1 MNLDS
6 IMIHKNVDRV
16 SSKFN
21 RLKTAFIMIYD
32 KKYCD
37 NDTKWLLE
45 LVIVEYLI
53 IHLTGQ
59 IQLMQSEKC

>member
-21 RLKTAFIMIYD
+21 RLKTAFIMIHE
-32 KKYCD
+32 KEIRSTTMIQN
-37 NDTKWLLE
+37 ND
-45 LVIVEYLI
+45 
-53 IHLTGQ
+53 
-59 IQLMQSEKC
+59 

>member
-21 RLKTAFIMIYD
+21 RLKTAFIMIHD
-32 KKYCD
+32 KEITTMIHD
-37 NDTKWLLE
+37 NDMN
-45 LVIVEYLI
+45 I
-53 IHLTGQ
+53 IFLNP
-59 IQLMQSEKC
+59 